1 MRRVADA
8 TSGAVLAE
16 YAYDANGN
24 ATRSDTAASE
34 FSAAHRL
41 TLTYDAGTRMT
52 TRIDDAEGGQT
63 LAFQYGGAEQRV
75 LKEVRRGDQLLSRKL
90 YVHGTSSFPLYE
102 ATDDGSGGVSEVLYV
117 FGPAGLL
124 ALRRGGRVLAVMK
137 DHLGSTRRLVT
148 SSGEVVASYDY
159 LSFGTPSR
167 RSELEAGLL
176 SYLYTGHEYDS
187 EVGLYNFRAR
197 FYSGDLGRFL
207 AVDPEQQ
214 FFSPYLYAAN
224 NPVLYI
230 DPSGTFSLGSLFS
243 AIGGALIG
251 AVEILIGVAVDVVAA
266 VLGVVTGG
274 LSTPPSIALASL
286 AGVFYGAGVSAITYS
301 VFNVNDFSW
310 KDYGIQMGIGA
321 AVGAIS
327 FGFGSLGGATA
338 EFATGVQARGQ
349 GRPAGEHRRARRQL
363 PHPGGLR
370 RRRLGGRGHGL
381 GDLQRP
387 GQWRDPRG
395 GRRLERR
402 LERGLPHPHQLHPP
416 PGLQGGLGQPGQ
428 ALHRRLRQG
437 GGCRADGQR
446 DPERGGGPALGQGA
460 APIRR
465 PLRAVDRARHASA
478 AGGHDAGAPGHRPSG
493 DGRLAQRSGVGGH
506 DPLTLHAPRAGGRPT
521 NPLAGS

>member
-338 EFATGVQARGQ
+338 EFATGVQAAARAGQQVSTAARAGNYLIRGAFDAA
-349 GRPAGEHRRARRQL
+349 GWVAADTASATFNDLANGVTPGADVGWSAVWSAAFRIPTNFIPLPAYKAGWGNLGKRFIAAFARVEVV
-363 PHPGGLR
+363 GLTVNVTR
-370 RRRLGGRGHGL
+370 NVVEDQPWDKGLLQSAVRYGLWTVRGT
-381 GDLQRP
+381 LQP
-387 GQWRDPRG
+387 QAATT
-395 GRRLERR
+395 
-402 LERGLPHPHQLHPP
+402 QA
-416 PGLQGGLGQPGQ
+416 LQGIAQ
-428 ALHRRLRQG
+428 A
-437 GGCRADGQR
+437 AM
-446 DPERGGGPALGQGA
+446 
-460 APIRR
+460 
-465 PLRAVDRARHASA
+465 AV
-478 AGGHDAGAPGHRPSG
+478 
-493 DGRLAQRSGVGGH
+493 
-506 DPLTLHAPRAGGRPT
+506 
-521 NPLAGS
+521 